1 MQRITRW
8 IASSPKFRLAVT
20 LIGGVFPGIL
30 GNVYASQIA
39 PDGLIVWSSLVSVPA
54 FWPLLI
60 SVSLWLFLNLGFL
73 GYDEDVARFKD
84 DDYCL
89 AYVRKM
95 HIEAHARQ
103 VREAPDKASL
113 TDAKALLKALNIK

>member
-1 MQRITRW
+1 M
-8 IASSPKFRLAVT
+8 SPKFRLAVT
-20 LIGGVFPGIL
+20 LIGGVIPGIL

-39 PDGLIVWSSLVSVPA
+39 PNGLIDWSSLVSVPA

-60 SVSLWLFLNLGFL
+60 SFSLWLLLNLGFL

-84 DDYCL
+84 NGYCL

-95 HIEAHARQ
+95 HLEAYARQ
-103 VREAPDKASL
+103 VREAPENASL